1 MGTCWHWL
9 LDLNSFIYSL
19 MVCRLEKLVQD
30 PTEGNAWHAD
40 HIVPVFLGG
49 DECRLENMRTLCV
62 ACHADV
68 TLAQGAQRYSIG
80 VKAKKQL
87 KAIMSSLKNAQETG
101 QTKDNLKGCFFE
113 EFCFLQ
119 ESFHLSISYSGKLSL
134 LLSYTFYSQPD
145 LLITTPAKHA
155 ASSKLGIT
163 SNLQRIAV
171 LPFSSPGQNCRI
183 LSHQFSKICNGCV
196 LLPVQERGMRE
207 YSERLRLCLL
217 CQVFMDEHDIKT
229 STRNYAVPDTLPQ
242 KLLRASRMLLLTEGV
257 VTYELFP
264 ANLLGFTQLI
274 NTPQDLRSCH
284 HA

>member
-1 MGTCWHWL
+1 MREYTDVVSGKLMGTCWHWL

-30 PTEGNAWHAD
+30 PTEGSAWHAD

-49 DECRLENMRTLCV
+49 GECRLENMRTLCV

-134 LLSYTFYSQPD
+134 LTKLQNLEPSIFQNMQWMCPTACSRKRDERFSYSDT
-145 LLITTPAKHA
+145 LIKQAK
-155 ASSKLGIT
+155 
-163 SNLQRIAV
+163 
-171 LPFSSPGQNCRI
+171 
-183 LSHQFSKICNGCV
+183 
-196 LLPVQERGMRE
+196 
-207 YSERLRLCLL
+207 
-217 CQVFMDEHDIKT
+217 VFMDEHDIKT